1 MGAIICKV
9 AVEAP
14 GNDLRSEHVYW
25 KTCGPS
31 VFTRSYH
38 IHSSAISGEESACHG
53 EGGDTERLMSH
64 SNPTLSVPLPP
75 MSRSS
80 EMEYLWSIVRHLS
93 EIFTH
98 TSLSFLALA
107 GPPQIF
113 IVTTAVDKVHSHT
126 SPCQRGD

>member
-1 MGAIICKV
+1 MGDIICKV

-38 IHSSAISGEESACHG
+38 IHPSAISGEERACHV
-53 EGGDTERLMSH
+53 EVGDTERLPSH
-64 SNPTLSVPLPP
+64 SNPKLSVPLPP

-80 EMEYLWSIVRHLS
+80 EMEYLWSIVRYLN
-93 EIFTH
+93 EKFTH
-98 TSLSFLALA
+98 VF
-107 GPPQIF
+107 IF
-113 IVTTAVDKVHSHT
+113 PGVSRPTTDIHSNY
-126 SPCQRGD
+126 SGR